1 MVTLYDQAQVAE
13 RLEGLLHEDTQG
25 FSLGMDLTV
34 AEVQRLTSGSRLD
47 FGGSEFEAAQT
58 ETLTPEKAD
67 PKDDYGW
74 WHLSAGSYLV
84 RYNEKLSL
92 KEGELALVTPHTRLL
107 QAGASH
113 GAFSAVG
120 ETTLRVLLTVSE
132 VGCSFKENARVSRLV
147 VFAK

>member
-34 AEVQRLTSGSRLD
+34 AEVQRLTGGGRLD
-47 FGGSEFEAAQT
+47 FGGSEFEAAQA

-67 PKDDYGW
+67 PEDDYGW

-84 RYNEKLSL
+84 CYNERINL
-92 KEGELALVTPHTRLL
+92 KEGELALISPHTRLL

-113 GAFSAVG
+113 GAFSTVG
-120 ETTLRVLLTVSE
+120 ETALGVLLTVAE
-132 VGCSFKENARVSRLV
+132 TGCSLKENARISRLV
-147 VFAK
+147 VFAQ